1 MRLKTIRTPLAAA
14 AALLTALVGAVA
26 AGAPAHAEEP
36 EPVTG
41 DIVTAPGLELRG
53 RFAEERYDV
62 WANVL
67 GLKPHGGEEVLV
79 VYCID
84 IHTPLDTEHPYT
96 EDGWEESGVANLEE
110 VRWVL
115 LSGYPGVGA
124 EDLIEA
130 AGGEVNPDWSDEEV
144 AEVAYAG
151 TQAAVWHF
159 TDGWDLLEDNPVKG
173 GNSGEDEAVLAV
185 YEHLT
190 EEPGRVPDPSE
201 FAVDLEGEE
210 QAKFEDGRFGP
221 YTIRSNA
228 GPVELSAEGGRLET
242 ADGGDVDS
250 LKDGEQ
256 FWIVLD
262 DGAGEIT
269 VKGTAA
275 YDLPVG
281 RIFVATT
288 DEALTGDPANPMT
301 VGDSQQLILAQPREG
316 EVPAEWRFALD
327 APEESAP
334 PKPQLPVTGS
344 TLSVAFAAGLA
355 LLVGGMTVIALG
367 KRRSADL
374 RLASVAER
382 VGDH

>member
-14 AALLTALVGAVA
+14 AALLAVL
-26 AGAPAHAEEP
+26 AGAPAHAQET
-36 EPVTG
+36 EPVSG
-41 DIVTAPGLELRG
+41 DVVAAPGLELRG

-67 GLKPHGGEEVLV
+67 GLKPHGGEETLV

-84 IHTPLDTEHPYT
+84 IHTPLDTESPYA
-96 EDGWEESGVANLEE
+96 EGDWEESEVANLEE

-115 LSGYPGVGA
+115 FSGYPSVGA
-124 EDLIEA
+124 ADLIEA
-130 AGGEVNPDWSDEEV
+130 AGAEVNPDWSDEEA

-173 GNSGEDEAVLAV
+173 GNNGEDEAVLAV

-201 FAVDLEGEE
+201 FTVDLEGEE
-210 QAKFEDGRFGP
+210 SASFKDERFGP

-242 ADGGDVDS
+242 ESGDEAQS

-262 DGAGEIT
+262 EGTNEIT
-269 VKGTAA
+269 VEGTAA

-281 RIFVATT
+281 RVFMATD

-301 VGDSQQLILAQPREG
+301 VGDSQKLILAQPREG
-316 EVPAEWRFALD
+316 EIPAEWRFALD
-327 APEESAP
+327 APESSEA
-334 PKPQLPVTGS
+334 PKPQLPATGS
-344 TLSVAFAAGLA
+344 SLSIAFAAGLA
-355 LLVGGMTVIALG
+355 LMVGGMTVIVLG
-367 KRRSADL
+367 KRRKAAADL
-374 RLASVAER
+374 
-382 VGDH
+382 

>member
-14 AALLTALVGAVA
+14 AALLAIA

-41 DIVTAPGLELRG
+41 DVVAVPGLELRG

-96 EDGWEESGVANLEE
+96 EGGWEESGVANLEE

-115 LSGYPGVGA
+115 FSGYPSIGA

-159 TDGWDLLEDNPVKG
+159 TDGWSLLEDNPVKG
-173 GNSGEDEAVLAV
+173 GNDGEDEAVLAV
-185 YEHLT
+185 YRHLT
-190 EEPGRVPDPSE
+190 EESGRVPDPSGYTL
-201 FAVDLEGEE
+201 DLEGEE
-210 QAKFEDGRFGP
+210 HAKFEDGRFGP

-228 GPVELSAEGGRLET
+228 GPVELTAEGGRLET
-242 ADGGDVDS
+242 ADGGDVKS
-250 LKDGEQ
+250 LKDGDR
-256 FWIVLD
+256 FWIVVD
-262 DGAGEIT
+262 EGADEVT
-269 VKGTAA
+269 VNGSAA

-281 RIFVATT
+281 RVFVATT
-288 DEALTGDPANPMT
+288 DEALTGGTDNPMT
-301 VGDSQQLILAQPREG
+301 VGDSQKLILAEAREG

-327 APEESAP
+327 APEESASP
-334 PKPQLPVTGS
+334 RPQLPVTGS

-355 LLVGGMTVIALG
+355 LLVGGLTVIALS
-367 KRRSADL
+367 KRRKTS
-374 RLASVAER
+374 
-382 VGDH
+382 DH

>member
-1 MRLKTIRTPLAAA
+1 MRLKTIRTPLAGTAALLA
-14 AALLTALVGAVA
+14 AALMSTA
-26 AGAPAHAEEP
+26 AGAPARAEEP
-36 EPVTG
+36 EPVSG

-67 GLKPHGGEEVLV
+67 GLKPHGGEETLV

-84 IHTPLDTEHPYT
+84 IHTPLDTESPYT
-96 EDGWEESGVANLEE
+96 EGDWEESEVANLEE

-115 LSGYPGVGA
+115 FNGFPNVAA
-124 EDLIEA
+124 EELIESSGA
-130 AGGEVNPDWSDEEV
+130 EVNPDWSDEEV

-159 TDGWDLLEDNPVKG
+159 TDAWDLLEDNPVKG
-173 GNSGEDEAVLAV
+173 GNNGEDEAVLAV
-185 YEHLT
+185 YQHLT
-190 EEPGRVPDPSE
+190 EETGRVPDPSE
-201 FAVDLEGEE
+201 FTVDLEGEE
-210 QAKFEDGRFGP
+210 SATYADGRFGP

-228 GPVELSAEGGRLET
+228 GPVELTAEGGRLET
-242 ADGGDVDS
+242 EGGDPVES
-250 LKDGEQ
+250 RNDGEE

-262 DGAGEIT
+262 EDANEIT
-269 VKGTAA
+269 VDGTAA

-281 RIFVATT
+281 RVFLATT
-288 DEALTGDPANPMT
+288 EEALSDDAVNPMT
-301 VGDSQQLILAQPREG
+301 VRDSQKLILAQPREG

-327 APEESAP
+327 APPEASAP

-355 LLVGGMTVIALG
+355 LLVGGLTVITIG
-367 KRRSADL
+367 KRR
-374 RLASVAER
+374 R
-382 VGDH
+382 VSDH